1 MINSKRIN
9 AICNCVDKPVV
20 AEVGADHGHITHTL
34 FKQNK
39 IKKAYLTDISKK
51 CLDKAV
57 RNFSSSPY
65 QTQVKFLVGDGLNAL
80 SEEEILSPHF
90 LTPLQNKFVPND
102 NMQII
107 IAGMGGLEII
117 KILSSNQSEKFTH
130 FVLQPQR
137 NAVELRKFLQD
148 NNYKILSDVM
158 VKEGKIFYNVIK
170 AQKTDGK
177 YTLTEEELLYGK
189 TNLTQPN
196 TDFVEYV
203 KFELTKLKEIS
214 KVKKVEEIENKI
226 FSLQKLF
233 VQINKGE

>member
-1 MINSKRIN
+1 
-9 AICNCVDKPVV
+9 
-20 AEVGADHGHITHTL
+20 
-34 FKQNK
+34 
-39 IKKAYLTDISKK
+39 
-51 CLDKAV
+51 
-57 RNFSSSPY
+57 
-65 QTQVKFLVGDGLNAL
+65 
-80 SEEEILSPHF
+80 
-90 LTPLQNKFVPND
+90 
-102 NMQII
+102 
-107 IAGMGGLEII
+107 
-117 KILSSNQSEKFTH
+117 
-130 FVLQPQR
+130 
-137 NAVELRKFLQD
+137 
-148 NNYKILSDVM
+148 M

>member
-1 MINSKRIN
+1 MISSKRID
-9 AICNCVDKPVV
+9 AICCCVDKPVV

-39 IKKAYLTDISKK
+39 IKKAYLTDISQK

-57 RNFSSSPY
+57 KNFSSSPY
-65 QTQVKFLVGDGLNAL
+65 QSQVKFLVGDGLNAL
-80 SEEEILSPHF
+80 KDEQTLQPHF
-90 LTPLQNKFVPND
+90 LTQLESKFVPND

-117 KILSSNQSEKFTH
+117 KILSSNQADKFTH

-137 NAVELRKFLQD
+137 NVIELRKFLQD
-148 NNYKILSDVM
+148 NNYKILSDLM
-158 VKEGKIFYNVIK
+158 VREGKIFYNVIK
-170 AQKTDGK
+170 AQKTDGI
-177 YTLTEEELLYGK
+177 YTLTEDELLYGK
-189 TNLTQPN
+189 TNLINPN
-196 TDFVEYV
+196 KDFIEYV